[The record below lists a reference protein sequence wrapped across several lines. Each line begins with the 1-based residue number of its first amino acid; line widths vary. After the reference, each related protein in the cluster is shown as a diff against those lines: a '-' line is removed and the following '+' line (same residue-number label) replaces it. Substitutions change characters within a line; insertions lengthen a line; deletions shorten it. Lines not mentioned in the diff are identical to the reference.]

1 MALAV
6 PTVLP
11 MRFLRF
17 WTYLTPH
24 TLWRTLHAAGQQR
37 LPGLAAEMAYNSM
50 LALFPAILAVLTS
63 VGLVE
68 SSKNT
73 LMGIAAQLSQFAPQE
88 VLYLIQGFINE
99 ISNARNQGLFSLSFV
114 VSIWAASGAL
124 SAAMVALD
132 HIQQTPA
139 RQVRPFWQAKL
150 VSLGLTVGT
159 IGLLVLASTLVFVS
173 DLIVRYAAN
182 RSGDFQPWL
191 LTTWVLLRWVLAFGI
206 VAIAFAF
213 VYRFGPSRWHQGTP
227 ILPGAILASVLWAL
241 LSGLFRLYVAHFGNY
256 NKAYGAVGA
265 VIVLLLWLY
274 LTSLVM
280 LMGNQLN
287 YTVGEAMRHDRRLR
301 PLRGR

>member
-6 PTVLP
+6 PPVLP
-11 MRFLRF
+11 MRFLWF
-17 WTYLTPH
+17 WTYLTPR
-24 TLWRTLHAAGQQR
+24 TLWRTLQAAGQQR

-50 LALFPAILAVLTS
+50 LALFPAILAILTS

-68 SSKNT
+68 SSKDT

-99 ISNARNQGLFSLSFV
+99 ISNTRNQGLFSLSFV

-139 RQVRPFWQAKL
+139 RQLRPFWQAKL

-159 IGLLVLASTLVFVS
+159 IGLLVVASTLVFVS

-241 LSGLFRLYVAHFGNY
+241 LSGLFRLYVAQFGNY
-256 NKAYGAVGA
+256 NKAYGAVGT

>member
-1 MALAV
+1 
-6 PTVLP
+6 
-11 MRFLRF
+11 MRFLWF
-17 WTYLTPH
+17 WTYLTPR
-24 TLWRTLHAAGQQR
+24 TLWRTLQAAGQQR

-50 LALFPAILAVLTS
+50 LALFPAILAILTS

-68 SSKNT
+68 SSKDT

-99 ISNARNQGLFSLSFV
+99 ISNTRNQGLFSLSFV

-139 RQVRPFWQAKL
+139 RQLRPFWQAKL

-159 IGLLVLASTLVFVS
+159 IGLLVVASTLVFVS

-241 LSGLFRLYVAHFGNY
+241 LSGLFRLYVAQFGNY
-256 NKAYGAVGA
+256 NKAYGAVGT